1 MRDLNYQLKQ
11 LGKNN
16 RDGSF
21 ATQAKRAWLL
31 SQIANQLHELG
42 FRGMSARS
50 LKPKHVQALVGHW
63 QAQELATGTIKNRLC
78 AVRWWARK
86 VNRESVVARS
96 NDFYGVGAR
105 QLVSNQSKARDLPD
119 EALARITDPYVRLS
133 LELQRTFGLR
143 REEAIKFRPA
153 YADRGDHLLLKASW
167 TKGGK
172 ARAIPI
178 RNATQREV
186 IDRVRNLVENGS
198 LIPADRSFI
207 EQLRLYVRQSM
218 NAGLSKMHGLRHAY
232 AQQRYLE
239 LTGRPCPVAGGPKI
253 RTLNDADKT
262 IDARA
267 REIISQELGHERVA
281 VLSIYCG
288 K

>member
-11 LGKNN
+11 LGINN

-31 SQIANQLHELG
+31 SQIANQLHDLG

-50 LKPKHVQALVGHW
+50 LKPKHVQALVRHW
-63 QAQELATGTIKNRLC
+63 QDQKLAVGTIKNRLC
-78 AVRWWARK
+78 AIRWWARK
-86 VNRESVVARS
+86 VNRQSAVART

-105 QLVSNQSKARDLPD
+105 RLVGETSKARELP
-119 EALARITDPYVRLS
+119 EEHLAGITDPFVRLS
-133 LELQRTFGLR
+133 LELQRAFGLR

-172 ARAIPI
+172 ARQVPI
-178 RNATQREV
+178 RNATQRELL
-186 IDRVRNLVENGS
+186 DRIREQAGTGS
-198 LIPADRSFI
+198 LIPADRNFI
-207 EQLRLYVRQSM
+207 EQLRSYIRQTTKV
-218 NAGLSKMHGLRHAY
+218 GLSKMHGLRHAY
-232 AQQRYLE
+232 AQQRYRE
-239 LTGRPCPVAGGPKI
+239 LTGRHCPAAGGPKI
-253 RTLNDADKT
+253 RTLRTADKQL
-262 IDARA
+262 D
-267 REIISQELGHERVA
+267 REVRQILSRELGHERPEI
-281 VLSIYCG
+281 LSIYCG

>member
-50 LKPKHVQALVGHW
+50 LKPKHVQALVRHW
-63 QAQELATGTIKNRLC
+63 QDQALAVGTIKNRLC
-78 AVRWWARK
+78 AIRWWARK
-86 VNRESVVARS
+86 VNRESVVART
-96 NDFYGVGAR
+96 NDYYGICAR
-105 QLVSNQSKARDLPD
+105 QLVGKQSKARDLPD
-119 EALARITDPYVRLS
+119 DALARITDPYVRLS
-133 LELQRTFGLR
+133 LELQRAFGLR
-143 REEAIKFRPA
+143 REEAIKFQPG
-153 YADRGDHLLLKASW
+153 YADRGDQLLLKASW

-172 ARAIPI
+172 ARAIAI
-178 RNATQREV
+178 RSAAQREV
-186 IDRVRNLVENGS
+186 LDRVRILVGNGS

-207 EQLRLYVRQSM
+207 DQLRVYVRQTM

-239 LTGRPCPVAGGPKI
+239 LTGRPCPVAGGPRI
-253 RTLNDADKT
+253 RTLNPLDKQADEH
-262 IDARA
+262 AR
-267 REIISQELGHERVA
+267 RIISQELGHARMEVVA
-281 VLSIYCG
+281 IYCG
-288 K
+288 T

>member
-11 LGKNN
+11 LGRNN

-31 SQIANQLHELG
+31 SQIASQLHQLG

-50 LKPKHVQALVGHW
+50 LKPKHVQALVRHW
-63 QAQELATGTIKNRLC
+63 HAQELAIGTIKNRLC
-78 AVRWWARK
+78 AIRWWARK
-86 VNRESVVARS
+86 VNRESVVAKA

-105 QLVSNQSKARDLPD
+105 QLVGRVSKARDLPD
-119 EALARITDPYVRLS
+119 EALGRITDPYVRLS
-133 LELQRTFGLR
+133 LELQRAFGLR

-172 ARAIPI
+172 AREIPI
-178 RNATQREV
+178 RNAAQREV
-186 IDRVRNLVENGS
+186 IERIRNLVGNGS

-207 EQLRLYVRQSM
+207 EQLRLYVRQTM

-239 LTGRPCPVAGGPKI
+239 LTGRPSPVAGGPKI
-253 RTLNDADKT
+253 RTLSADEKKVDT
-262 IDARA
+262 RV
-267 REIISQELGHERVA
+267 REIISRELGHERPEIV
-281 VLSIYCG
+281 SIYCG